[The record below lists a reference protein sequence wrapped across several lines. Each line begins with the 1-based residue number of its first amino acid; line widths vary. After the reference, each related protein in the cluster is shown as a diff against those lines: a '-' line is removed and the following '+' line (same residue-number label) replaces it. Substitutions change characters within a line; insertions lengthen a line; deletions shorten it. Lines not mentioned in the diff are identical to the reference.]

1 MYNDE
6 KENLAVNEQNTQT
19 NFPVKLILL
28 ISKSCGFCK
37 ELMKRNI
44 ETLMELDV
52 YILSKEDRPVE
63 FTTYMQKAKSII
75 DLQHPELKDHDSIT
89 PILLI
94 TNRET
99 GSLISVVLGF
109 TSIESLLSQLISRNE
124 QKIE

>member
-1 MYNDE
+1 MSKDTN
-6 KENLAVNEQNTQT
+6 ENLLVQESVTSN

-28 ISKSCGFCK
+28 VSKSCGFCR

-52 YILSKEDRPVE
+52 YILYKEDRPVE

-75 DLQHPELKDHDSIT
+75 DLQHPELKEHDSIT

-94 TNRET
+94 MNKEND
-99 GSLISVVLGF
+99 SLLSVVLGF
-109 TSIESLLSQLISRNE
+109 TSIESLLSQLISKNE
-124 QKIE
+124 QKLE